1 MNNTPFGMNV
11 YYVQRTFSEDSK
23 DNNKEKDSFWKK
35 HKKKILAAAALAA
48 AGGLGAATWNT
59 KPVKKARAKVAQA
72 IAPEITLDDIMDSPE
87 AQKAV
92 EVAQKA
98 GDAIREKGEAAK
110 NKIQEWGKS
119 LGFSDLGT
127 SEAQRQFADADK
139 KASFWQ
145 KHKRKILAGAALAG
159 AGALGAL
166 GYANKDKI
174 ANVFTSDSKS
184 KPAPTPIGK
193 SAKQALTTATQWVE
207 KLTFANDDDWV
218 IDLDIIAK
226 NLEIAAKDEGTRT
239 QALSLRDKV
248 VRMIDGDLTKIEQR
262 RPSVTDPA
270 KLKKADMLLQ
280 MAKAQRNRL
289 VSIQ

>member
-1 MNNTPFGMNV
+1 MNNTPFGVNA
-11 YYVQRTFSEDSK
+11 YYVQRTFSEDSEDDK
-23 DNNKEKDSFWKK
+23 KGKDSFWKK

-92 EVAQKA
+92 ETAQKA

-119 LGFSDLGT
+119 LGFSDHGA
-127 SEAQRQFADADK
+127 SEVQRQFADADK

-159 AGALGAL
+159 AGALGYKFRNEIRYGLYSPEDAKKDMEAVEKAWRSGNVDEAIDAVDRFFNAIKGAFYTFRKDPNSDASRGEKQAQIIASKGGIIL
-166 GYANKDKI
+166 GLKMVKSMAEVDNKTTPEQKKRFCDKI
-174 ANVFTSDSKS
+174 DK
-184 KPAPTPIGK
+184 IIEWLDGLGK
-193 SAKQALTTATQWVE
+193 
-207 KLTFANDDDWV
+207 
-218 IDLDIIAK
+218 
-226 NLEIAAKDEGTRT
+226 
-239 QALSLRDKV
+239 
-248 VRMIDGDLTKIEQR
+248 
-262 RPSVTDPA
+262 
-270 KLKKADMLLQ
+270 
-280 MAKAQRNRL
+280 
-289 VSIQ
+289 